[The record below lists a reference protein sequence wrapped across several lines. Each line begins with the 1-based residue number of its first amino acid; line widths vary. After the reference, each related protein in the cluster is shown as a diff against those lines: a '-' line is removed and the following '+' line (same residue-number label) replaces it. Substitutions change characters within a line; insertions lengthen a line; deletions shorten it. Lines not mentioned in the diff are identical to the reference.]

1 MRIHF
6 NGLSYNQV
14 LSTIEKNTFEFTPEL
29 EELRLSHNP
38 GLYWLHPEAWPLAT
52 LDTSLSWRLR
62 SLDLSSCGLSY
73 LPSMLPPSFDDWFKL
88 SALRLADNPWQCD
101 CHNTWLMEK
110 LIPDIHS
117 KTPELLQGKSQY
129 MYIYKFCRPFLIRQE
144 LMKSCLSVLITLFLP
159 L

>member
-14 LSTIEKNTFEFTPEL
+14 LSTIEKNTFEATTEL

-52 LDTSLSWRLR
+52 LNTSLSWRLR

-73 LPSMLPPSFDDWFKL
+73 LPSMLPPSFNDWFKL
-88 SALRLADNPWQCD
+88 AALHLADNPWQCD
-101 CHNTWLMEK
+101 CHNTWLMQK

-117 KTPELLQGKSQY
+117 KTPELLQGKPLWYEVFEAPPDPAGINVKTICHSQ
-129 MYIYKFCRPFLIRQE
+129 MLE
-144 LMKSCLSVLITLFLP
+144 ESLSP
-159 L
+159 